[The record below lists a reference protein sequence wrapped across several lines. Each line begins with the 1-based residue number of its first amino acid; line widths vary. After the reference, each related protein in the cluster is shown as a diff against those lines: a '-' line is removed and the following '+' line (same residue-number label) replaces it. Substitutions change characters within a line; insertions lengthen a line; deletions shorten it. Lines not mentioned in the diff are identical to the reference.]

1 MTFSIYLGDFFEE
14 KGYFNSNIWNTQYY
28 KVFLDF
34 NKEILKGEEEY
45 LIDII
50 KYYYLNYNKRRGIPD
65 FLKGGVPKNVELKIK
80 EKFKGIYSF
89 NIEKNIWSVY
99 NVI

>member
-1 MTFSIYLGDFFEE
+1 MIFSIYLGDFFEE

-34 NKEILKGEEEY
+34 NKEILKG
-45 LIDII
+45 
-50 KYYYLNYNKRRGIPD
+50 
-65 FLKGGVPKNVELKIK
+65 GVPKNVELKIK